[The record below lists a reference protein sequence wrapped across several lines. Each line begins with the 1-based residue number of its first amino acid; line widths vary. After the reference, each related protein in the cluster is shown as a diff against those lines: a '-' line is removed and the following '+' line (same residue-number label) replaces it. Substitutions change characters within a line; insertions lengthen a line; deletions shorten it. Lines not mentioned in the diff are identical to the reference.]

1 MPTSLSHLFVHVT
14 SLRASRRFYVERL
27 GLELL
32 DGTGEDG
39 SGYMRLGGGGGFAV
53 GMEERGPAE
62 VGAPGVEL
70 VLEVADVD
78 TEFDRLQQLG
88 VAFEA
93 SPTDQAWGARHCWL
107 RDPDGYRISLYS
119 TSGKGA

>member
-1 MPTSLSHLFVHVT
+1 MSTSLSHLFVHMT
-14 SLRASRRFYVERL
+14 SLRASRSFYVERL

-39 SGYMRLGGGGGFAV
+39 SGYMRLGGGGGFAL
-53 GMEERGPAE
+53 GMEERAPAE
-62 VGAPGVEL
+62 VGAAGIEL

-78 TEFDRLQQLG
+78 TEYERLQQLG

-93 SPTDQAWGARHCWL
+93 GPTNRGWGARHCWL

-119 TSGKGA
+119 ASRERA